1 MERIQRFMSG
11 FCSHILYIGFKNQT
25 YTVGTVCCLFLG
37 ERLSFY
43 AEIQIMFG
51 KVQVQVQIMFVK
63 VHVKIFKMLIKNV
76 CLALTIVELILFFPN

>member
-1 MERIQRFMSG
+1 
-11 FCSHILYIGFKNQT
+11 
-25 YTVGTVCCLFLG
+25 
-37 ERLSFY
+37 
-43 AEIQIMFG
+43 MFG